1 MHAETS
7 RWRHHEIEQRSA
19 RARAD
24 YSADHFELET
34 DALEVRRCRKCGCT
48 DMHACP
54 GGCSWVDADL
64 CSACAG
70 NSVRDPRTDP
80 QPGDVLVVDRDV
92 REVLDRVQDSIEYG
106 FPNRAATRWLPL
118 IRWQA
123 WARLADVK
131 KVAP

>member
-1 MHAETS
+1 MRAETA

-19 RARAD
+19 RARAN

-48 DMHACP
+48 DLHACP
-54 GGCSWVDADL
+54 GGCSWVDIDL

-70 NSVRDPRTDP
+70 NSRRDPRIDP
-80 QPGDVLVVDRDV
+80 RRGDVLQVDRDV

-123 WARLADVK
+123 WARLAEVK
-131 KVAP
+131 KTTA